1 MKGIVQ
7 TGKSFFKEFKEF
19 AVKGNVI
26 DMAIGVVI
34 GTAFGKI
41 VSSLVADIIM
51 PLVGLFVGNIDLKDL
66 AVTLQDKTDT
76 SPAVVLTYGVF
87 LQNVVDFAIV
97 AFAIFLAIKVVI
109 NLKNRLLA
117 DDAADAEAAPPA
129 DPADVQLLRE
139 IRDLLKEKN
148 K

>member
-1 MKGIVQ
+1 M
-7 TGKSFFKEFKEF
+7 
-19 AVKGNVI
+19 

-41 VSSLVADIIM
+41 VSSLVADVIM

-66 AVTLQDKTDT
+66 AVSLQDKTDT
-76 SPAVVLTYGVF
+76 SPEIVLTYGVF
-87 LQNVVDFAIV
+87 LQNVLDFLII
-97 AFAIFLAIKVVI
+97 AFAIFLTIKLII
-109 NLKNRLLA
+109 NLKNRIIKEEENP
-117 DDAADAEAAPPA
+117 AEAPA

-139 IRDLLKEKN
+139 IRDLLKEQN

>member
-1 MKGIVQ
+1 MKDIVS
-7 TGKSFFKEFKEF
+7 TGKSFFKEFREF
-19 AVKGNVI
+19 AVKGNVM

-41 VSSLVADIIM
+41 VSSLVADVIM

-76 SPAVVLTYGVF
+76 SPEIVLTYGVF
-87 LQNVVDFAIV
+87 LQNVLDFLII
-97 AFAIFLAIKVVI
+97 AFAIFLTIKLII
-109 NLKNRLLA
+109 NLKNRIIKEEEHP
-117 DDAADAEAAPPA
+117 AEAPA

-139 IRDLLKEKN
+139 IRDLLKEQN

>member
-1 MKGIVQ
+1 MKDIVS
-7 TGKSFFKEFKEF
+7 TGKSFFKEFREF
-19 AVKGNVI
+19 AVKGNVM

-66 AVTLQDKTDT
+66 SVTLQDKTET
-76 SPAVVLTYGVF
+76 SSEIVLTYGVF
-87 LQNVVDFAIV
+87 LQNVLDFLIV
-97 AFAIFLAIKVVI
+97 AFAIFLTIKVII
-109 NLKNRLLA
+109 NLKNRIIKEEETP
-117 DDAADAEAAPPA
+117 AEAPS

-139 IRDLLKEKN
+139 IRDLLKDQN

>member
-1 MKGIVQ
+1 MKDIVS
-7 TGKSFFKEFKEF
+7 TGKSFFKEFRDF
-19 AVKGNVI
+19 AVKGNVM

-41 VSSLVADIIM
+41 VSSLVADVIM

-76 SPAVVLTYGVF
+76 SPEIVLTYGVF
-87 LQNVVDFAIV
+87 LQNVLDFLII
-97 AFAIFLAIKVVI
+97 AFAIFMTIKLII
-109 NLKNRLLA
+109 NLKNRIIKEDEA
-117 DDAADAEAAPPA
+117 PAEAPA

-139 IRDLLKEKN
+139 IRDLLKEQHK
-148 K
+148 

>member
-1 MKGIVQ
+1 MKDIVS
-7 TGKSFFKEFKEF
+7 TGKSFFKEFREF
-19 AVKGNVI
+19 AVKGNVM

-41 VSSLVADIIM
+41 VSSLVADVIM

-76 SPAVVLTYGVF
+76 SPEIVLTYGVF
-87 LQNVVDFAIV
+87 LQNVLDFLII
-97 AFAIFLAIKVVI
+97 AFAIFLTIKLI
-109 NLKNRLLA
+109 IKLKNRIIKEEENT
-117 DDAADAEAAPPA
+117 AEAPA

-139 IRDLLKEKN
+139 IRDLLKEQN

>member
-1 MKGIVQ
+1 MKDIVS
-7 TGKSFFKEFKEF
+7 TGKSFFKEFREF
-19 AVKGNVI
+19 AVKGNVM

-41 VSSLVADIIM
+41 VSSLVADVIM

-66 AVTLQDKTDT
+66 AVTLQDKTDS
-76 SPAVVLTYGVF
+76 SPAIVLTYGVF
-87 LQNVVDFAIV
+87 LQNVLDFLII
-97 AFAIFLAIKVVI
+97 AFAIFLTIKVII
-109 NLKNRLLA
+109 NLKNRIIKEEETTE
-117 DDAADAEAAPPA
+117 EAPA

-139 IRDLLKEKN
+139 IRDLLKDQN

>member
-1 MKGIVQ
+1 MKDIVS
-7 TGKSFFKEFKEF
+7 TGKSFFKEFREF
-19 AVKGNVI
+19 AVKGNVM

-66 AVTLQDKTDT
+66 SVTLQDKTET
-76 SPAVVLTYGVF
+76 SSEIVLTYGVF
-87 LQNVVDFAIV
+87 LQNVLDFLIV
-97 AFAIFLAIKVVI
+97 AFAIFLTIKVII
-109 NLKNRLLA
+109 NLKNRIIKEEKTP
-117 DDAADAEAAPPA
+117 AEAPA

-139 IRDLLKEKN
+139 IRDLLKDQN